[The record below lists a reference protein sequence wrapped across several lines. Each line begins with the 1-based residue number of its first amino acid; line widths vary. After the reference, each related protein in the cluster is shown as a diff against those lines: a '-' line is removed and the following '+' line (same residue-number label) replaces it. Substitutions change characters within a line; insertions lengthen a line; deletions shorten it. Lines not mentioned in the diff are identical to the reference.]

1 MPKWLVAAVFVLVH
15 CAVPARAKDE
25 LVIGISQFPNN
36 FNPVIGSMLAKSY
49 ILAMARRPIT
59 IYDADWKLI
68 CVLCTELPDLEKGT
82 AQFEETKDGKPGIAV
97 TYTLRPNLSWG
108 DKTPITTKDVVFTWK
123 VGRNKKTGV
132 GNYELYRRIT
142 HIDVKNENTFTLHLD
157 KRSCDYQAIN
167 GFQLLPAHIEEPN
180 FKDPAEYR
188 NRTAYDS
195 NTTNPGLWFG
205 PYRISK
211 VVQGSYVVLEK
222 NPMWTGSK
230 PKFKRITIKAI
241 EKTAALT
248 ANLLSGSIDYI
259 AGEMGLALDQALEFE
274 KQHGKRFQF
283 VYKPSLVYEHA
294 DINLANP
301 VLADRRVR
309 QALLHGLDREGITKQ
324 LFAGKQPVAHG
335 SVSPLDSVYNP
346 DVPKYDYDP
355 KRAKALLKEA
365 GWVKKRGGI
374 LHNAKGERLQI
385 EFMTTAG
392 NKSRELV
399 QQVMQ
404 SMWRQIGIDVRIRN
418 QPPRVYFGQTVR
430 KRKFK
435 GLAKFAWL
443 SAPRNIPLT
452 TLHSTRIPGDDNGWS
467 GQNYTGYNNERMDK
481 IIDDMQ
487 VVCEPDKNRA
497 LWHEMQTLYSTDL
510 PALPLYFRASAFIFP
525 KWLKGV
531 TPTGHQYTSTHWV
544 EDWHVEK

>member
-1 MPKWLVAAVFVLVH
+1 MPKWLVAAVVVLVH

-36 FNPVIGSMLAKSY
+36 FNPAIGSMLAKSY

-59 IYDADWKLI
+59 IYDADWKLT
-68 CVLCTELPDLEKGT
+68 CVLCTELPSLEKGT
-82 AQFEETKDGKPGIAV
+82 AKFETTKDGKPGIAV
-97 TYTLRPNLSWG
+97 TYTLQPNMWWG
-108 DKTPITTKDVVFTWK
+108 DKTPITTKDVLFSWK
-123 VGRNKKTGV
+123 VGKNKKSGV
-132 GNYELYRRIT
+132 GNYELYRRIS
-142 HIDVKNENTFTLHLD
+142 HIDVKDDNTFTFHLD
-157 KRSCDYQAIN
+157 KRTCDYQAIN
-167 GFQLLPAHIEEPN
+167 GFQLLPAHIEASN

-195 NTTNPGLWFG
+195 NTINPGLWFG
-205 PYRISK
+205 PYRITK
-211 VVQGSYVVLEK
+211 VVQGSYVVLET
-222 NPMWTGSK
+222 NPLWTGKK
-230 PKFKRITIKAI
+230 PKFKRITVKAI

-274 KQHGKRFQF
+274 KQHGKKFKF
-283 VYKPSLVYEHA
+283 VYKPGLVYEHA

-301 VLADRRVR
+301 ALADRRVR
-309 QALLHGLDREGITKQ
+309 QALLHGLDRESITNQ

-335 SVSPLDSVYNP
+335 SISPLDSVYNP
-346 DVPKYDYDP
+346 DVPKYKYDP
-355 KRAKALLKEA
+355 KRASALLKEA
-365 GWVKKRGGI
+365 GWTQKRGGI

-404 SMWRQIGIDVRIRN
+404 SMWRQVGIDVRIRN

-467 GQNYTGYNNERMDK
+467 GQNYTGYSSKRMDK

-497 LWHEMQTLYSTDL
+497 LWHEMQQLYSTDL
-510 PALPLYFRASAFIFP
+510 PALPLYFRANAFIFP

-544 EDWHVEK
+544 ENWYAEK